1 MLRRAIGR
9 HRGRMIAGMLVLAL
23 HQATEVAVPIT
34 IGIFVDQAVSTGRL
48 EPLLW
53 CVLMMFALFAVLS
66 NAWKTGA
73 RQVVHAIE
81 YETHLLRLEIAR
93 RVLDPRGHQ
102 TGLRSGELLQI
113 ATSDAEKASLVLRAV
128 SLGFAG
134 SAALVVSSVA
144 LLLVDVPLGLGVMIG
159 VPLLVLGIQA
169 LSPLLTRRTASQQE
183 AVASTT
189 ALATDLVGGLR
200 TLRGIGAQHNAAERY
215 RRSSQ
220 DTLKATLR
228 AASTNG
234 LQDGVTNALSGLLL
248 AAVAGVAGWFALDG
262 RISIGELITVVGLA
276 QFIAEPVGLLGYSGQ
291 VFATSRASAGR
302 LASVLGSPWAITTGT
317 STSLDPAK
325 PLLSLEGVGYK
336 TLSSLDLSLRPG
348 ELVGVLCYDP
358 RDADALLTVVAGRT
372 ADHTGRVLV
381 GGTAVEELDI
391 DLVRRSVLVEQHDTD
406 LFEGTLR
413 SNLLAGASNIAG
425 VERAIGAAA
434 ATDVIDAY
442 ADGLDHPLSDR
453 GRTLSGGQRQ
463 RLGLARALL
472 AEPPVLVLH
481 DPSTAVDAVT
491 EEALGRRTRG
501 GPWCPD
507 TRDPGTDEQPCAAGQ
522 DASGAGPLGRRRSG
536 RGPACRAGRHRHG
549 VPGSGTAMSTSELLP
564 IAGPR
569 ATWVVL
575 WREIRRLRVLSLVAA
590 AVVTVGSA
598 AGLVAPWALGVLVD
612 DVAAGADGSA
622 VVRVV
627 VLIGGAALLSG
638 VLTALGVTLIARVG
652 ETVLARIREQVLD
665 RVLHL
670 PAPVLDKIRTGDL
683 LSRVGDDVASVA
695 AALTQLGPVLLAASL
710 TIVLTAGGMFALDW
724 RLGLAG
730 LLSLPMYLLALRW
743 YLPRSAPFYSK
754 ERLAM
759 GERSEA
765 IITSLRGSATV
776 RAYRLEET
784 QLERIADRSATAR
797 DLSLNVFRL
806 FSFFSSRVNHAEFVG
821 LTSILVA
828 GFFLVRA
835 DLVTIGA
842 TTAAALYFHRLF
854 NPIGALLM
862 QFDQVQTAAAGLAR
876 LAGVLTLE
884 PAVEPP
890 PGPSP
895 ADASVELVGIGH
907 SYDGPLVV
915 DGVSLRI
922 EPGERVALVGA
933 SGAGKTTL
941 AAIAAGVLMPTA
953 GTVRLGGV
961 DIRALGEVRTQ
972 QQVALLSQE
981 VHVFSGAL
989 LDDVRLAKA
998 SATVAEVEEALE
1010 ARRRARLGAC
1020 VAGRAAEPGG
1030 GERAP
1035 VDRRPGTAGRAGA
1048 IGARGPAG
1056 RSTG

>member
-1 MLRRAIGR
+1 
-9 HRGRMIAGMLVLAL
+9 
-23 HQATEVAVPIT
+23 
-34 IGIFVDQAVSTGRL
+34 
-48 EPLLW
+48 
-53 CVLMMFALFAVLS
+53 
-66 NAWKTGA
+66 
-73 RQVVHAIE
+73 
-81 YETHLLRLEIAR
+81 
-93 RVLDPRGHQ
+93 
-102 TGLRSGELLQI
+102 
-113 ATSDAEKASLVLRAV
+113 
-128 SLGFAG
+128 
-134 SAALVVSSVA
+134 
-144 LLLVDVPLGLGVMIG
+144 
-159 VPLLVLGIQA
+159 
-169 LSPLLTRRTASQQE
+169 
-183 AVASTT
+183 
-189 ALATDLVGGLR
+189 
-200 TLRGIGAQHNAAERY
+200 
-215 RRSSQ
+215 
-220 DTLKATLR
+220 
-228 AASTNG
+228 
-234 LQDGVTNALSGLLL
+234 
-248 AAVAGVAGWFALDG
+248 
-262 RISIGELITVVGLA
+262 
-276 QFIAEPVGLLGYSGQ
+276 
-291 VFATSRASAGR
+291 
-302 LASVLGSPWAITTGT
+302 
-317 STSLDPAK
+317 
-325 PLLSLEGVGYK
+325 
-336 TLSSLDLSLRPG
+336 
-348 ELVGVLCYDP
+348 
-358 RDADALLTVVAGRT
+358 
-372 ADHTGRVLV
+372 
-381 GGTAVEELDI
+381 
-391 DLVRRSVLVEQHDTD
+391 
-406 LFEGTLR
+406 
-413 SNLLAGASNIAG
+413 
-425 VERAIGAAA
+425 
-434 ATDVIDAY
+434 
-442 ADGLDHPLSDR
+442 
-453 GRTLSGGQRQ
+453 
-463 RLGLARALL
+463 
-472 AEPPVLVLH
+472 
-481 DPSTAVDAVT
+481 
-491 EEALGRRTRG
+491 
-501 GPWCPD
+501 
-507 TRDPGTDEQPCAAGQ
+507 
-522 DASGAGPLGRRRSG
+522 
-536 RGPACRAGRHRHG
+536 
-549 VPGSGTAMSTSELLP
+549 MSTSELLP
-564 IAGPR
+564 IAGRR

-612 DVAAGADGSA
+612 DVAAGAEGSA

-884 PAVEPP
+884 AAVEPP

-961 DIRALGEVRTQ
+961 DIRALGEVRSQ

-1010 ARRRARLGAC
+1010 LVGALGWVRALPDGLQSQVGENAHQLTGAQAQQVALARLVLADPPVAVLDEATAEAGSAGA
-1020 VAGRAAEPGG
+1020 REL
-1030 GERAP
+1030 ERASAAATEGRTTL
-1035 VDRRPGTAGRAGA
+1035 VVAHRLTQAEQADRIVVLDHGRVVESGTHADLLAAGGRYSQLWHSWTGTGLSTAGANR
-1048 IGARGPAG
+1048 
-1056 RSTG
+1056 